1 MLRRKYITFSVRI
14 NKKFDNGKTITYK
27 LKFIDSFRF
36 MSTLLSSLV
45 DNLSETYKKE
55 CKGCK
60 ERKKIKS
67 ACDLIGLRNIKLY
80 YKCKECKKGQLK
92 SINGLIKKFANIY
105 NFFNED
111 INKFVLLLRKGVY
124 PYEYI
129 NSWVRFA
136 ETLLPDK
143 KAFYSELY
151 LENITNED
159 YTHAQK
165 VFEEF
170 KLKNLGDYHHLY
182 VQSDTLLLAGVLEN
196 FRNKCIE
203 I

>member
-27 LKFIDSFRF
+27 LKFIHSFRF

-45 DNLSETYKKE
+45 DNLSETYKQE

-105 NFFNED
+105 HFLMKTL
-111 INKFVLLLRKGVY
+111 INLFCY
-124 PYEYI
+124 
-129 NSWVRFA
+129 
-136 ETLLPDK
+136 
-143 KAFYSELY
+143 
-151 LENITNED
+151 
-159 YTHAQK
+159 
-165 VFEEF
+165 
-170 KLKNLGDYHHLY
+170 
-182 VQSDTLLLAGVLEN
+182 
-196 FRNKCIE
+196 
-203 I
+203 

>member
-1 MLRRKYITFSVRI
+1 M
-14 NKKFDNGKTITYK
+14 
-27 LKFIDSFRF
+27 DSW
-36 MSTLLSSLV
+36 
-45 DNLSETYKKE
+45 E
-55 CKGCK
+55 
-60 ERKKIKS
+60 
-67 ACDLIGLRNIKLY
+67 
-80 YKCKECKKGQLK
+80 
-92 SINGLIKKFANIY
+92 
-105 NFFNED
+105 
-111 INKFVLLLRKGVY
+111 
-124 PYEYI
+124 
-129 NSWVRFA
+129 RFA

-159 YTHAQK
+159 YAHAQK

-182 VQSDTLLLAGVLEN
+182 VQSDTLLLACVLEN